1 MVLEMG
7 KILFTHIESLKK
19 IKAYTQVVMLCDDV
33 PNFSDRCEPNAST
46 KQWVPPPEDWVKAN
60 VDAAVFSESERMGA
74 GCVIRD
80 HNGNFLAATNQV
92 ICRVSEPE
100 MAEALAVRWAL
111 KFICDQHF
119 KKVVIASDCLNL
131 VRKLMQKS
139 LDRSHIGAI
148 VQDIK
153 MMKTTLMIFLL
164 SLLVEIV
171 MR

>member
-1 MVLEMG
+1 
-7 KILFTHIESLKK
+7 
-19 IKAYTQVVMLCDDV
+19 
-33 PNFSDRCEPNAST
+33 
-46 KQWVPPPEDWVKAN
+46 
-60 VDAAVFSESERMGA
+60 
-74 GCVIRD
+74 VIRD

-100 MAEALAVRWAL
+100 MAKALAVRWAL

-153 MMKTTLMIFLL
+153 MMRNNFDDISFVFVSRNCNEVAHVLAKSANQTAGLMCLNEAPESIRALL
-164 SLLVEIV
+164 CNDLL
-171 MR
+171 R

>member
-1 MVLEMG
+1 
-7 KILFTHIESLKK
+7 
-19 IKAYTQVVMLCDDV
+19 
-33 PNFSDRCEPNAST
+33 
-46 KQWVPPPEDWVKAN
+46 
-60 VDAAVFSESERMGA
+60 
-74 GCVIRD
+74 
-80 HNGNFLAATNQV
+80 
-92 ICRVSEPE
+92 

>member
-1 MVLEMG
+1 M
-7 KILFTHIESLKK
+7 
-19 IKAYTQVVMLCDDV
+19 
-33 PNFSDRCEPNAST
+33 
-46 KQWVPPPEDWVKAN
+46 
-60 VDAAVFSESERMGA
+60 
-74 GCVIRD
+74 IRD
-80 HNGNFLAATNQV
+80 HNGSFLAATNQV

-119 KKVVIASDCLNL
+119 NKKVVIASDYLNL

-153 MMKTTLMIFLL
+153 MMRNNFDDISFVFVSRNCNEVAHVLAKSANQTAGLMCLNEAPESIRALL
-164 SLLVEIV
+164 CNDLL
-171 MR
+171 R